1 MADVDTYQRITLKFE
16 TPYARRDGDHQL
28 WQLKFS
34 LSGVD
39 MTDHDTIT
47 TTAADLAAPI
57 LLLTSPETSYTGFL
71 YYQHGSNV
79 NFFQST
85 FDYGANPGTGDG
97 YTGGGANVATQLEV
111 CALARAYVGVSSGG
125 KPVYLMKHIHDVFQP
140 TESPGELAA
149 VTAGLLD
156 VWSTG
161 VGPNDLVTIS
171 PTTGDASAAWTIDAA
186 LYTRQLRRGYIPK
199 A

>member
-1 MADVDTYQRITLKFE
+1 MPDVDTYQRITLKFE
-16 TPYARRDGDHQL
+16 TPYARRGGADQQ

-39 MTDHDTIT
+39 MTDHTTIA
-47 TTAADLAAPI
+47 TTASDLAAPI
-57 LLLTSPETSYTGFL
+57 LLLCSPNTSYCGFL

-79 NFFQST
+79 NYYQESY
-85 FDYGANPGTGDG
+85 DYGDNPGSGDG
-97 YTGGGANVATQLEV
+97 YISGGSGRTTQLEV
-111 CALARAYVGVSSGG
+111 CALARAHVGVSAGG
-125 KPVYLMKHIHDVFQP
+125 KPVYLMKHIHDVY
-140 TESPGELAA
+140 ELADSPGVLEPPLAD
-149 VTAGLLD
+149 VLT

-171 PTTGDASAAWTIDAA
+171 PTTGDASEPWTIDSA

-199 A
+199 P